1 LHPTDLFF
9 ELKPEHL
16 PKDFYRGE
24 VVVRGKRHLLFAT
37 DDQIKDLQKMR
48 RWYVDGTFHVA
59 QLPFSQL
66 YSIHGFITKDGKS
79 KQIPLLYII
88 LSGKELSDYDAVLK
102 KIKTF
107 FDPDFPIALEE
118 VVLDFETAVKSAF
131 LHNFEGVKAFGCSFH
146 WVQTVY
152 RHLKSLGL
160 SSAYKSDPKIQEIV
174 REVLSLPLIPWQQ
187 IETCFKD
194 LKQRS
199 EELRASLVKL
209 NDKRAEENK
218 APLTVI
224 DLRPFMDYVEKTWIK
239 NRTWPPKTW
248 SVYFQ
253 EVRTNNDVEGWH
265 RRLNSKAPRKGDLN
279 FYNLVGLLM
288 KEAENNLFNK
298 QLILQGKTLEA
309 ENKSYKRTSERIKKI
324 WEKYRAEELTVHE
337 MLKYCSNTY
346 KMPNEYELQ
355 K

>member
-1 LHPTDLFF
+1 
-9 ELKPEHL
+9 
-16 PKDFYRGE
+16 
-24 VVVRGKRHLLFAT
+24 
-37 DDQIKDLQKMR
+37 M
-48 RWYVDGTFHVA
+48 
-59 QLPFSQL
+59 
-66 YSIHGFITKDGKS
+66 
-79 KQIPLLYII
+79 
-88 LSGKELSDYDAVLK
+88 
-102 KIKTF
+102 
-107 FDPDFPIALEE
+107 
-118 VVLDFETAVKSAF
+118 
-131 LHNFEGVKAFGCSFH
+131 
-146 WVQTVY
+146 
-152 RHLKSLGL
+152 
-160 SSAYKSDPKIQEIV
+160 
-174 REVLSLPLIPWQQ
+174 
-187 IETCFKD
+187 
-194 LKQRS
+194 
-199 EELRASLVKL
+199 RASLVKL

-288 KEAENNLFNK
+288 KEAEKNLVNK
-298 QLILQGKTLEA
+298 QLILQGKTLRA